1 MLSVFERHGAVEPS
15 MILVYLGVDLP
26 KCCWE
31 TNQQD
36 LQKSGVSLGT
46 FLPVLRDSD
55 LDWNLHQVPGIQQH
69 HE

>member
-15 MILVYLGVDLP
+15 MILVYWGVDLP
-26 KCCWE
+26 KYCWE
-31 TNQQD
+31 TNQQG

-46 FLPVLRDSD
+46 FLPVLRDSV
-55 LDWNLHQVPGIQQH
+55 LDWNLHQVLGIQQH